1 MSLILSIET
10 ATYICSV
17 ALSEGDRI
25 IAIRETNEKNA
36 HSRLL
41 TVFIDEILNEAGIKA
56 TQLDAIAVSEG
67 PGSYTGL
74 RIGVSAAKGICYAIG
89 KPLID
94 ISTLKALALAM
105 QYESTDGDLL
115 IPAIDA
121 RRMEIYTAVYDL
133 QLNELTAPGS
143 VIVDEFFFR
152 NLPGHKRIIM
162 AGDGA
167 AKCVPIAEVSDR
179 IVLTGE
185 VHPSAKSIARLAWL
199 KYQEKDFAD
208 TAYFEPFYMKE
219 FLAGKPSVKGL
230 Q

>member
-17 ALSEGDRI
+17 ALSDGDRI
-25 IAIRETNEKNA
+25 VALRETNEKNA

-41 TVFIDEILNEAGIKA
+41 TIFIDEIFKEAGIKA
-56 TQLDAIAVSEG
+56 SQLAAVAVSEG

-74 RIGVSAAKGICYAIG
+74 RIGVSAAKGICYASD
-89 KPLID
+89 KPLIAV
-94 ISTLKALALAM
+94 STLKALALAI
-105 QYESTDGDLL
+105 QQGAVDGDLL
-115 IPAIDA
+115 IPAVDA
-121 RRMEIYTAVYDL
+121 RRMEIYTAVYDPR
-133 QLNELTAPGS
+133 LNELTAPGS
-143 VIVDEFFFR
+143 VIVDESFFR
-152 NLPGHKRIIM
+152 NLPRHNRIIM

-167 AKCVPIAEVSDR
+167 AKCVPMAGATEH

-185 VHPSAKSIARLAWL
+185 VHPSARNIAGLAWL
-199 KYQEKDFAD
+199 KYQQKDFVD

-219 FLAGKPSVKGL
+219 FLAGKPNVKGL